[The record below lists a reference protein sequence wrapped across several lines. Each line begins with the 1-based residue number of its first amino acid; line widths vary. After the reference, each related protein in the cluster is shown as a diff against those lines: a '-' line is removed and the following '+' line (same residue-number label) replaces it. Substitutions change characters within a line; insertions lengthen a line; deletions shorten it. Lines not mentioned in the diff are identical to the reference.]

1 VKIKVPKA
9 IIGSWKHVF
18 HLAGNGKKNLL
29 LMNKVKDAKCLSS
42 YIGHHAIS
50 VVYNPEHK
58 RFGKYV
64 IIGPKRYYAL
74 IILDKTS
81 ALHLIHIQRVEIKSP
96 KHIPLVC
103 KHNPQKKG
111 LTYLKAKPYYF
122 EYLIVEIITVLS
134 FNIFNKLIK

>member
-1 VKIKVPKA
+1 MGRFHVKIKVPKA
-9 IIGSWKHVF
+9 ITGSWKHVF
-18 HLAGNGKKNLL
+18 HLAGIGKKNLL
-29 LMNKVKDAKCLSS
+29 LMNKVTDAKCLSS

-58 RFGKYV
+58 RFGNYV
-64 IIGPKRYYAL
+64 IIGPKRYDAL

-111 LTYLKAKPYYF
+111 FDLFKSQTLLF
-122 EYLIVEIITVLS
+122 
-134 FNIFNKLIK
+134 